1 MPTSAV
7 TTWTISGV
15 QPAQRP
21 DQAVIRAIKLPASVT
36 YAAGTVLGEKI
47 GNNEVQTA
55 TITGSPTG
63 GTFTLTFGGQT
74 TAATAYNATAATV
87 QANLEALSTIG
98 SGNVSVSGSAG
109 GPYTVTFQNDLGYT
123 NVAAM
128 TASGASL
135 TGGSSP
141 SVTIATST
149 AGSAGTP
156 GTFTQYASTAT
167 DGSQTPKCILQFA
180 TATDSNG
187 NHVLGTSS
195 TGQFSD
201 TVSSVPAFF
210 GGSFY
215 FADVPDLTEAA
226 LTAMNGTIVSGSIA
240 GGGIFKF

>member
-1 MPTSAV
+1 
-7 TTWTISGV
+7 
-15 QPAQRP
+15 
-21 DQAVIRAIKLPASVT
+21 VT

-55 TITGSPTG
+55 TISGSPTG
-63 GTFTLTFGGQT
+63 GSFTLTFGGQT
-74 TAATAYNATAATV
+74 TAATAYNATAATL
-87 QANLEALSTIG
+87 QTNLEALSTIG

-109 GPYTVTFQNDLGYT
+109 GPYTITFQNDLGYT

-128 TASGASL
+128 TAANTF

-141 SVTIATST
+141 SIAIATST
-149 AGSAGTP
+149 GGSAGTP
-156 GTFTQYASTAT
+156 GTFVQYSSSST

-180 TATDSNG
+180 TATDASG

-215 FADVPDLTEAA
+215 FADVPDLTETA
-226 LTAMNGTIVSGSIA
+226 LTAMNGSIVSGSIA